1 MSGLNRG
8 VNDLATLRP
17 DIASQWDKDRNDGIL
32 PSDVTCGSEKKI
44 WWKCS
49 LGHSWKTVVYSRT
62 EGRGCPV
69 CAKLS
74 TGLKP
79 GVNDLATNGP
89 EILVREWDYEANFPL
104 TPEMVAVHSN
114 RNVSWKCCEGHKWKA
129 TVNHRLRGDR
139 CPFCANKIVLRG
151 FNDLAT
157 THPEIAD
164 EWDKQKNT
172 GLFPTDVTA
181 GADKKVWWKCKKGHS
196 WYAYIYSRKAGT
208 GCPFCGGVQVIT
220 GETDLATVRP
230 DIAAQWDYEKNYPL
244 TPSEIA
250 TYSGKM
256 VGWICEEGH
265 SWDAVVSSR
274 TLGNSGCPYCRG
286 RKVLEGYN
294 DLRSQN
300 PDLASEWHPEKNG
313 ELRPEHIYKSTHK
326 KVWWKCE
333 NGHSFWSAVN
343 WRASGTKC
351 PYCKGRALLQGFNDF
366 ATQCPE
372 LCSEWNTEKN
382 KVLPNEINRWSREK
396 VWWKC
401 DNGHEWQTA
410 VSDRTKGNGCPYC
423 GNRIPVEGEND
434 FCTMNPELM
443 KEWNDGKNAGIDP
456 HKLTYQSTISVW
468 WKCKK
473 GHEWQAPVYRRRKGC
488 GCPICASE
496 KNRHIVIK
504 GRNDLQSRFPELVA
518 SWDDERNGDLK
529 PDSIMTH
536 SNRKIWWKCKNGH
549 HWRATVLGRAYGSG
563 CPICEGKRPVISRFI

>member
-17 DIASQWDKDRNDGIL
+17 DLAAQWDKDRNGGML

-69 CAKLS
+69 CAKLN

-89 EILVREWDYEANFPL
+89 RILLEEWDAEANFPL

-114 RNVSWKCCEGHKWKA
+114 RNVSWKCSEGHKWKA

-157 THPEIAD
+157 THPEISG
-164 EWDKQKNT
+164 EWDKEKNT
-172 GLFPTDVTA
+172 GFYPTDVTA
-181 GADKKVWWKCKKGHS
+181 GTDKKVWWKCWKGHS

-208 GCPFCGGVQVIT
+208 GCPFCEGVQVIT

-230 DIAAQWDYEKNYPL
+230 DIAEQWDYEKNYPL

-250 TYSGKM
+250 AYSGKK
-256 VGWICEEGH
+256 VAWICNEGH
-265 SWDAVVSSR
+265 RWDAVVSSR
-274 TLGNSGCPYCRG
+274 TLGKSGCPYCSG

-294 DLRSQN
+294 DLKSQN

-333 NGHSFWSAVN
+333 NGHSFRAAVS
-343 WRASGTKC
+343 WRASGTEC
-351 PYCKGRALLQGFNDF
+351 PYCKGKALLQGFNDF

-372 LCSEWNTEKN
+372 LCSEWDTEKN
-382 KVLPNEINRWSREK
+382 KIMPHEINRWSKEK

-401 DNGHEWQTA
+401 DKGHEWQTA
-410 VSDRTKGNGCPYC
+410 VADRAKGNGCPYC
-423 GNRIPVEGEND
+423 GNRVPVEGEND

-443 KEWNDGKNAGIDP
+443 KEWNSEKNAGVDP
-456 HKLTYQSTISVW
+456 HRLTYQSTISVW

-473 GHEWQAPVYRRRKGC
+473 GHEWQAPIYSRRKGC
-488 GCPICASE
+488 GCPICA
-496 KNRHIVIK
+496 KDINRHSVIK

-518 SWDDERNGDLK
+518 SWDDERNGVLK

-549 HWRATVLGRAYGSG
+549 HWRATVLGRAYGTG
-563 CPICEGKRPVISRFI
+563 CPICEGKRPVLSRFI

>member
-17 DIASQWDKDRNDGIL
+17 DLAAQWDKDRNGGML

-69 CAKLS
+69 CAKLN

-89 EILVREWDYEANFPL
+89 RILLEEWDAEVNFPL
-104 TPEMVAVHSN
+104 TPEMVAVYSN
-114 RNVSWKCCEGHKWKA
+114 RKVSWKCDEGHRWKA

-139 CPFCANKIVLRG
+139 CPYCSNKVVLRG
-151 FNDLAT
+151 YNDLKT
-157 THPEIAD
+157 THPDIAS
-164 EWDKQKNT
+164 EWDDEKNK
-172 GLFPTDVTA
+172 GLYPTDVTA
-181 GADKKVWWKCKKGHS
+181 GADKKVWWKCWKGHS

-208 GCPFCGGVQVIT
+208 GCPFCEGVQVIT
-220 GETDLATVRP
+220 GENDLATVRP
-230 DIAAQWDYEKNYPL
+230 DIASEWDYEKNFPL

-250 TYSGKM
+250 AYSGKKA
-256 VGWICEEGH
+256 GWICKEGH

-274 TLGNSGCPYCRG
+274 TLGNSGCPYCSG

-294 DLRSQN
+294 DLKSQN

-333 NGHSFWSAVN
+333 NGHSFRAAVS
-343 WRASGTKC
+343 WRASGTEC
-351 PYCKGRALLQGFNDF
+351 PYCKGKALLQGFNDF

-372 LCSEWNTEKN
+372 LCSEWDTEKN
-382 KVLPNEINRWSREK
+382 KIMPHEINRWSKEK

-401 DNGHEWQTA
+401 DKGHEWQTA
-410 VSDRTKGNGCPYC
+410 VADRAKGNGCPYC
-423 GNRIPVEGEND
+423 GNRVPVEGEND
-434 FCTMNPELM
+434 FYTMNPELM
-443 KEWNDGKNAGIDP
+443 KEWNSEKNAGVDP
-456 HKLTYQSTISVW
+456 HRLTYQSTISVW

-473 GHEWQAPVYRRRKGC
+473 GHEWQAPIYSRRKGC
-488 GCPICASE
+488 GCPICA
-496 KNRHIVIK
+496 KDINRHSVIK

-518 SWDDERNGDLK
+518 SWDDERNGVLK

-549 HWRATVLGRAYGSG
+549 HWRATVLGRAYGTG
-563 CPICEGKRPVISRFI
+563 CPICEGKRPVLSRFI

>member
-17 DIASQWDKDRNDGIL
+17 DLAAQWDKDRNGGML

-69 CAKLS
+69 CAKLN

-89 EILVREWDYEANFPL
+89 RILLEEWDAEANFPF
-104 TPEMVAVHSN
+104 TPEMVAVYSN
-114 RNVSWKCCEGHKWKA
+114 RKVSWKCDEGHRWKA

-139 CPFCANKIVLRG
+139 CPYCSNKVVLRG
-151 FNDLAT
+151 YNDLKT
-157 THPEIAD
+157 THPDIAS
-164 EWDKQKNT
+164 EWDDEKNK
-172 GLFPTDVTA
+172 GLYPTDVTA
-181 GADKKVWWKCKKGHS
+181 GADKKVWWKCWKGHS

-208 GCPFCGGVQVIT
+208 GCPFCEGVQVIT

-230 DIAAQWDYEKNYPL
+230 DIASEWDYEKNFPL

-250 TYSGKM
+250 AYSGKKP
-256 VGWICEEGH
+256 GWICKEGH

-274 TLGNSGCPYCRG
+274 TLGNSGCPYCSG

-294 DLRSQN
+294 DLKSQN

-333 NGHSFWSAVN
+333 NGHSFRAAVS
-343 WRASGTKC
+343 WRASGTEC
-351 PYCKGRALLQGFNDF
+351 PYCKGKALLQGFNDF

-372 LCSEWNTEKN
+372 LCSEWDTEKN
-382 KVLPNEINRWSREK
+382 KIMPHEINRWSKEK

-401 DNGHEWQTA
+401 DKGHEWQTA
-410 VSDRTKGNGCPYC
+410 VADRAKGNGCPYC
-423 GNRIPVEGEND
+423 GNRVPVEGEND
-434 FCTMNPELM
+434 FYTMNPELM
-443 KEWNDGKNAGIDP
+443 KEWNSEKNAGVDP
-456 HKLTYQSTISVW
+456 HRLTYQSTISVW

-473 GHEWQAPVYRRRKGC
+473 GHEWQAPIYSRRKGC
-488 GCPICASE
+488 GCPICA
-496 KNRHIVIK
+496 KDINRHSVIK

-518 SWDDERNGDLK
+518 SWDDERNGVLK

-549 HWRATVLGRAYGSG
+549 HWRATVLGRAYGTG
-563 CPICEGKRPVISRFI
+563 CPICEGKRPVLSRFI